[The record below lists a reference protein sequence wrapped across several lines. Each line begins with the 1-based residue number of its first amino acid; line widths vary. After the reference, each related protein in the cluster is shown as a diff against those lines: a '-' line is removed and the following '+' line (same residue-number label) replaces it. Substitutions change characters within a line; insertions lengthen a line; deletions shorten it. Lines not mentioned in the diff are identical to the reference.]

1 MNWSLSELESI
12 VYDFVNYNPKRDKAL
27 DESRFRPLD
36 VQKEDLMNIQKID
49 KKKAEEQPLPQMI
62 REYILHDRG
71 NSIFLGDSFANLPSP
86 VGEGQTI
93 KNLFRFS
100 EDDDD
105 GKKLEREKEK
115 EKNEIKIEGKPDKNK
130 KEPKNPEKNDLNM
143 IDIAEIDKIVF
154 EATALKNGKDGR
166 ATNRQQFTAGD
177 RNNFTEKEKAERN
190 GVNDPYQDLQK
201 TQLHNS
207 LGETVNPANHSVQY
221 QEEDSYINP
230 SNVSKVNQSGFNDMN
245 LDVLQNVSILQGM
258 SNNNSVDHGK
268 RMNPND
274 SNPYISKQSQKAL
287 LKRGNQ
293 HYDNINNSNMLID
306 GGDGL

>member
-1 MNWSLSELESI
+1 
-12 VYDFVNYNPKRDKAL
+12 
-27 DESRFRPLD
+27 
-36 VQKEDLMNIQKID
+36 
-49 KKKAEEQPLPQMI
+49 MI

-93 KNLFRFS
+93 KNLFRFN

-115 EKNEIKIEGKPDKNK
+115 EKNEIKIEGKPDKSK
-130 KEPKNPEKNDLNM
+130 KEAKNLEKNDLNM
-143 IDIAEIDKIVF
+143 LDIAEIDKIVF
-154 EATALKNGKDGR
+154 EATALKNNKDGR
-166 ATNRQQFTAGD
+166 AIKREQFAAGD

-245 LDVLQNVSILQGM
+245 LDILLQQNVSILQGA

-268 RMNPND
+268 RVDPND

-287 LKRGNQ
+287 LKRGNH
-293 HYDNINNSNMLID
+293 HYDNINNSNILVD
-306 GGDGL
+306 GGDGLQNFSILQHSSDFNGDHSE